1 MLQQYTCIY
10 TAIPD
15 ERTIILRQNFVDEG
29 HFNLGNARRLG
40 VLYINRCLDT
50 LQGFTEGIRLVLG
63 L

>member
-1 MLQQYTCIY
+1 MLQQYTCIN

-50 LQGFTEGIRLVLG
+50 L
-63 L
+63 

>member
-50 LQGFTEGIRLVLG
+50 LQGFTEGIRLV
-63 L
+63 